1 MCRRFES
8 SRERIANRYC
18 NRLKNELI
26 GNEAL
31 FFSTGCFL
39 MEKKLIAIE
48 QRLKRIE
55 EDLSKPD
62 IAGNQVLFKQL
73 NREHAQL
80 APVVQKFHEYMR
92 CKKELTETRELLQ
105 TEKDNEMREML
116 SSEESELQNKIEEY
130 EEKLLVMLIPKD
142 PDTGKDILM
151 EIRAGTGG
159 EEAAL
164 FCADLFRM
172 YNRYADINGMK
183 IEFIYVNATEIGGY
197 KEIVFSVRGEEA
209 YENLKY
215 ESGVHRVQRIPT
227 TESGG
232 RVHTSAVTVAVMPEA
247 EESEIDIDPSDLR
260 IDVYR
265 SSGHGGQSVN
275 TTDSAVR
282 ITHIPTGMVVTC
294 QDEKSQHKN
303 KAKAMRVLRAR
314 LYEKEL
320 EERLEKESDLRRS
333 QVGSGDRSER
343 IRTYNFP
350 QSRVTDHRIGLTLY
364 SLESVLAGEMHEI
377 IEALKKDDVEKKLEA
392 IKH

>member
-1 MCRRFES
+1 
-8 SRERIANRYC
+8 
-18 NRLKNELI
+18 
-26 GNEAL
+26 
-31 FFSTGCFL
+31 
-39 MEKKLIAIE
+39 MEKKLKAIE

-62 IAGNQVLFKQL
+62 IAGDQVLFKQL

-116 SSEESELQNKIEEY
+116 SSEESELQNIIQEY

-159 EEAAL
+159 DEAAL

-247 EESEIDIDPSDLR
+247 EESEIDIDPNDLR

>member
-1 MCRRFES
+1 
-8 SRERIANRYC
+8 
-18 NRLKNELI
+18 
-26 GNEAL
+26 
-31 FFSTGCFL
+31 

-282 ITHIPTGMVVTC
+282 ITHIPVI
-294 QDEKSQHKN
+294 S
-303 KAKAMRVLRAR
+303 
-314 LYEKEL
+314 
-320 EERLEKESDLRRS
+320 
-333 QVGSGDRSER
+333 
-343 IRTYNFP
+343 
-350 QSRVTDHRIGLTLY
+350 GLTWPRR
-364 SLESVLAGEMHEI
+364 
-377 IEALKKDDVEKKLEA
+377 
-392 IKH
+392 